1 MKTYKIFFLLV
12 IAIIISSCG
21 SKKDNSYA
29 NVEQLISELQ
39 TGITKITID
48 DLKAILDHKGEYIII
63 DCRETE
69 EYIKGHIPGAINIP
83 RGILEFSD
91 KISNRREI
99 IYIYSQTNQ
108 RASLACPNL
117 KLLKYKQVNLI
128 DGGWQLWNKTYP
140 NLIEEGD
147 GESGA
152 KTVPKAEESGG
163 CG

>member
-1 MKTYKIFFLLV
+1 MKTNKIILLV
-12 IAIIISSCG
+12 LAVIISSCG
-21 SKKDNSYA
+21 SKKDNSYD
-29 NVEQLISELQ
+29 NVEQFISESQIGL
-39 TGITKITID
+39 TKISAD
-48 DLKAILDHKGEYIII
+48 ELKAILDQEGEYKLI

-69 EYIKGHIPGAINIP
+69 EYTKGHIPGAINIP

-108 RASLACPNL
+108 RASLAYPNL
-117 KLLKYKQVNLI
+117 KLLKYKQVYLI
-128 DGGWQLWNKTYP
+128 DGGWQLWNKTFP
-140 NLIEEGD
+140 ALIEEGD

-152 KTVPKAEESGG
+152 KVPKVEESGG